1 MYIGIDL
8 GGTNIKAALVDNGHL
23 VKKLSTACPASESE
37 VIVIESL
44 CRLITELVNKE
55 VIGIG
60 AGIPSVLD
68 REKGIVYNA
77 ANIPSWQEVH
87 LKEILENRF
96 QVKVMLNNDS
106 NCFALGVS
114 TCGEG
119 KLFADMVGITLGTG
133 VGAGV
138 IVNNKLYN
146 GKNTGVGEIGSLPY
160 LDTDYEHYC
169 SSTFFPKFFGKSGKE
184 LSELAI
190 ENDVMALQAWNEFGK
205 HMGNLIKATM
215 YCYDPEAI
223 FLGGSIAK
231 AFDYFKD
238 SMWECIQEF
247 PYPAS
252 TAQLKVQPSKLED
265 AALLGAAM
273 LCDE

>member
-8 GGTNIKAALVDNGHL
+8 GGTNIKAALVDKGHL

-37 VIVIESL
+37 VIVIETL
-44 CRLITELVNKE
+44 CGLITELINKQ
-55 VIGIG
+55 VTGIG

-87 LKEILENRF
+87 LKEIL
-96 QVKVMLNNDS
+96 
-106 NCFALGVS
+106 A
-114 TCGEG
+114 
-119 KLFADMVGITLGTG
+119 LGTG

-138 IVNNKLYN
+138 IVNHKLYN

-160 LDTDYEHYC
+160 LDSDYEHYC

-190 ENDVMALQAWNEFGK
+190 ENDIMALQAWDEFGK

-238 SMWECIQEF
+238 SMWKCIQEF

-252 TAQLKVQPSKLED
+252 TAQLKVQPSTLED